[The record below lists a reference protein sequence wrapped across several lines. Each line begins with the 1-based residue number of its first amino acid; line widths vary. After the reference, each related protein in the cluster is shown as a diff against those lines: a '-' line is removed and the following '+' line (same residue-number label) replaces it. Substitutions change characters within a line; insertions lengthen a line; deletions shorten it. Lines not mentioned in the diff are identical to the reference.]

1 MATRSRTT
9 FKKRQKEMARAEKQR
24 EKAAKR
30 MQRKEG
36 IHAPE
41 QEVTL
46 AEAAILRSQ
55 GYEGTEDPDLAP
67 PEFLPNTE
75 SGQSDAQAKDPTRK

>member
-36 IHAPE
+36 ERTEPDIL
-41 QEVTL
+41 TL
-46 AEAAILRSQ
+46 EEAALLRS
-55 GYEGTEDPDLAP
+55 
-67 PEFLPNTE
+67 
-75 SGQSDAQAKDPTRK
+75 